1 MLYIFD
7 VPRKMLSTSL
17 KKWYDLYVVDSS
29 RFTLNDGSAYIA
41 VLLVI
46 PDEQPCYDLTQMS
59 RLIERI
65 GRLLFGLTCLLF
77 G

>member
-1 MLYIFD
+1 MLY
-7 VPRKMLSTSL
+7 RKN
-17 KKWYDLYVVDSS
+17 WYDLYVVESS
-29 RFTLNDGSAYIA
+29 RFTVNCMIA